1 MLVRPIFKFES
12 MVRFPLG
19 TCPGEEGG
27 KLDIDMLRVIAN
39 LTHIGQPYLL
49 LPKNIV
55 SGMVDGRLIGGGVM
69 RSLARETRLH
79 VNGMNIISKYTY

>member
-12 MVRFPLG
+12 MVRFPFG

-27 KLDIDMLRVIAN
+27 GGGNLDIDTLRVIAN

-55 SGMVDGRLIGGGVM
+55 SEWLMVV
-69 RSLARETRLH
+69 
-79 VNGMNIISKYTY
+79 